1 MPLLR
6 HALFFTVFLFF
17 IAQDSREDLESSPR
31 NTRRRVFNTIDQ
43 RGEIMPDREYL
54 ALYRKYRPNDF
65 DDVRGRDAIVRT
77 LKNQIISDRI
87 GHSYLFC
94 GTRGT
99 GKTTIARIFAR
110 AVNCENQRDGNPCG
124 ECPTCR
130 AIAAEANLN
139 VTELDAASNNSV
151 DDIRNI
157 VEQVEYSPTQ
167 GRFRVFII
175 DEVHMLSNAAFNA
188 LLKTLEEPPSYVIF
202 ILATTEPNKL
212 PVTILSRCQRYDFG
226 RLSSEIIEGR
236 LREVA
241 EMEDLQVEEKA
252 FRYIASAA
260 DGSMRDGLSLLDQCN
275 AFNYGGGELTY
286 ERTLEILGAVDTRVF
301 SQLYRGIHEGKVR
314 DALAVLDEILL
325 QGRELMQFVT
335 DFTWY
340 LRNLMLLKASE
351 ETARS
356 LDISADYLRMMIEE
370 ARMSDMEE
378 IMRCISLFSALP
390 DLIRYSPNRRIL
402 TEMTI
407 IRACRSAMDEG
418 AEGGGILPLENIK
431 NRIREMEQQL
441 YHNETAIDALMK
453 GGAPAGG
460 FGGDFS
466 DSADFPGGTAA
477 GYGAGGTGGAGPSAH
492 ARQSSSGTAGDQGES
507 GTGTSA
513 GVRQEL
519 PPALPEEIK
528 KLAENWSKY
537 ASETPPGSRRLALSQ
552 ARLSLGDHGQL
563 LIVFAKEYGNPYIYQ
578 RKDDDELSRA
588 RVDNDR
594 RELQGFLQRKVG
606 KALEIEY
613 RVLDRGRRITDNY
626 VDLLSLVDSG
636 AITMPIETEDE

>member
-1 MPLLR
+1 
-6 HALFFTVFLFF
+6 
-17 IAQDSREDLESSPR
+17 
-31 NTRRRVFNTIDQ
+31 
-43 RGEIMPDREYL
+43 MPDQEYL

-77 LKNQIISDRI
+77 LKNQIISGRI

-110 AVNCENQRDGNPCG
+110 AVNCENQKDGNPCG

-130 AIAAEANLN
+130 AIQAEANLN

-151 DDIRNI
+151 DDIRAI
-157 VEQVEYSPTQ
+157 VDQVEYSPTQ
-167 GRFRVFII
+167 GRYRVFII

-188 LLKTLEEPPSYVIF
+188 LLKTLEEPPSYAIF
-202 ILATTEPNKL
+202 ILATTEPNRL

-226 RLSSEIIEGR
+226 RLSSDVIEGR

-241 EMEDLQVEEKA
+241 ESEGLDVEDRA
-252 FRYIASAA
+252 FRYIAGAA
-260 DGSMRDGLSLLDQCN
+260 DGSLRDGLSLLDQCN
-275 AFNYGGGELTY
+275 AFNYGGGMLTY
-286 ERTLEILGAVDTRVF
+286 DRTLEILGAVDTRVF
-301 SQLYRGIHEGKVR
+301 GSLYRSIHDGRVT

-356 LDISADYLRMMIEE
+356 LDISADNLQGMLEE
-370 ARMSDMEE
+370 ARISDMEE
-378 IMRCISLFSALP
+378 IMRCIRVFSALP

-407 IRACRSAMDEG
+407 IRACRAAMDDG
-418 AEGGGILPLENIK
+418 AEDSAKTGAGPIEKMK
-431 NRIREMEQQL
+431 NRIREMETQL
-441 YHNETAIDALMK
+441 YNNEMVIQEIARG
-453 GGAPAGG
+453 GGAA
-460 FGGDFS
+460 FG
-466 DSADFPGGTAA
+466 PGTAA
-477 GYGAGGTGGAGPSAH
+477 GYGTDGIAGGTAGGNTAGAPALTGAG
-492 ARQSSSGTAGDQGES
+492 GF
-507 GTGTSA
+507 GTGSA
-513 GVRQEL
+513 GPGGTRPAASPTGAAPGADASAGSAVPQQL

-528 KLAENWSKY
+528 NITANWSRI
-537 ASETPPGSRRLALSQ
+537 ATQAPPGSRRLALTH
-552 ARLSLGDHGQL
+552 ARLSLGDRGQL
-563 LIVFAKEYGNPYIYQ
+563 LIVFEKEYGNPYLYQ
-578 RKDDDELSRA
+578 RKDEDEASRS
-588 RVDNDR
+588 RVDSDR
-594 RELQGFLQRKVG
+594 RQLQEYLQKQVG
-606 KALEIEY
+606 KAVEIEY

-626 VDLLSLVDSG
+626 VDLLSLVEPG
-636 AITMPIETEDE
+636 AIEMPIETEDI

>member
-1 MPLLR
+1 
-6 HALFFTVFLFF
+6 
-17 IAQDSREDLESSPR
+17 
-31 NTRRRVFNTIDQ
+31 
-43 RGEIMPDREYL
+43 MPDREYL

-77 LKNQIISDRI
+77 LRNQIISDRI

-453 GGAPAGG
+453 GGATAGG

-466 DSADFPGGTAA
+466 DSADFPGGTTA

-507 GTGTSA
+507 GTGTSV

>member
-1 MPLLR
+1 
-6 HALFFTVFLFF
+6 
-17 IAQDSREDLESSPR
+17 
-31 NTRRRVFNTIDQ
+31 
-43 RGEIMPDREYL
+43 MPDEKYL

-77 LKNQIISDRI
+77 LKNQIISGRI

-110 AVNCENQRDGNPCG
+110 AANCENQHDGNPCG

-130 AIAAEANLN
+130 AIQAEANLN

-151 DDIRNI
+151 DDIRSI
-157 VEQVEYSPTQ
+157 VDQVEYSPTQ

-226 RLSSEIIEGR
+226 RLSTDVIEGR

-241 EMEDLQVEEKA
+241 QMEGLEVEEKA
-252 FRYIASAA
+252 FRYIAGAA

-275 AFNYGGGELTY
+275 AFNYGGGALTY
-286 ERTLEILGAVDTRVF
+286 ERTLEILGAVDTSVF
-301 SQLYRGIHEGKVR
+301 GDLYRSIRDGKVA
-314 DALAVLDEILL
+314 DALKVLDEILL

-356 LDISADYLRMMIEE
+356 LDVSMDNLRLMIDQ

-378 IMRCISLFSALP
+378 IMRYIKVFSALP

-407 IRACRSAMDEG
+407 IRACRSAMDDG
-418 AEGGGILPLENIK
+418 AGDGEPLLLDKIK
-431 NRIREMEQQL
+431 NRIREMETQL
-441 YHNETAIDALMK
+441 YNNEMTIEAVA
-453 GGAPAGG
+453 GGA
-460 FGGDFS
+460 
-466 DSADFPGGTAA
+466 
-477 GYGAGGTGGAGPSAH
+477 GAGGAFFSGSGTGAGVSGPGGIAASA
-492 ARQSSSGTAGDQGES
+492 AQGRGNPGLAGGGRGSSSGI
-507 GTGTSA
+507 SA
-513 GVRQEL
+513 GGGAAAPAVAQEL
-519 PPALPEEIK
+519 PPALPDEIRDIV
-528 KLAENWSKY
+528 ANWSQY
-537 ASETPPGSRRLALSQ
+537 ASEAPRGSRRLALKN

-563 LIVFAKEYGNPYIYQ
+563 LIIFEKEYGNPYMYQ
-578 RKDDDELSRA
+578 LKDDNGESTH

-594 RELQGFLQRKVG
+594 RELQQYLQGKVG
-606 KALEIEY
+606 KAIEIEY
-613 RVLDRGRRITDNY
+613 RVLDRGGRITDNY
-626 VDLLSLVDSG
+626 VDLLSLVEPG
-636 AITMPIETEDE
+636 AIQMAVETEDL

>member
-1 MPLLR
+1 
-6 HALFFTVFLFF
+6 
-17 IAQDSREDLESSPR
+17 
-31 NTRRRVFNTIDQ
+31 
-43 RGEIMPDREYL
+43 MPDREYL

-466 DSADFPGGTAA
+466 GSADFPGGTAA

-492 ARQSSSGTAGDQGES
+492 TRQTSSGAAGDQGES

-578 RKDDDELSRA
+578 RKDDDEVSRA

-613 RVLDRGRRITDNY
+613 RVLDRGSRITDNY

>member
-1 MPLLR
+1 
-6 HALFFTVFLFF
+6 
-17 IAQDSREDLESSPR
+17 
-31 NTRRRVFNTIDQ
+31 
-43 RGEIMPDREYL
+43 MPDEKYL

-77 LKNQIISDRI
+77 LKNQIISGRI

-110 AVNCENQRDGNPCG
+110 AANCENQHDGNPCG

-130 AIAAEANLN
+130 AIQAEANLN

-151 DDIRNI
+151 DDIRAI
-157 VEQVEYSPTQ
+157 VDQVEYSPTQ

-226 RLSSEIIEGR
+226 RLSTDVIEGR

-241 EMEDLQVEEKA
+241 QMEGLEVEEKA
-252 FRYIASAA
+252 FRYIAGAA

-275 AFNYGGGELTY
+275 AFNYGGGVLTY
-286 ERTLEILGAVDTRVF
+286 ERTLEILGAVDTSVF
-301 SQLYRGIHEGKVR
+301 GDLYRSIHDGKVA
-314 DALAVLDEILL
+314 DALKVLDEILL

-356 LDISADYLRMMIEE
+356 LDVSMDNLRLMIDQ

-378 IMRCISLFSALP
+378 IMRYIKVFSALP

-407 IRACRSAMDEG
+407 IRACRSAMDDG
-418 AEGGGILPLENIK
+418 AGDGEPLLLDKIK
-431 NRIREMEQQL
+431 NRIREMETQL
-441 YHNETAIDALMK
+441 YNNEMTIEAVA
-453 GGAPAGG
+453 GGA
-460 FGGDFS
+460 
-466 DSADFPGGTAA
+466 
-477 GYGAGGTGGAGPSAH
+477 GAGGAFFSGSGTGAGVSGPGGIA
-492 ARQSSSGTAGDQGES
+492 AAAAQGRGNPGLAGGGRGSSSGI
-507 GTGTSA
+507 SA
-513 GVRQEL
+513 GGVAAAPAVAQEL
-519 PPALPEEIK
+519 PPALPDEIRDIV
-528 KLAENWSKY
+528 ANWSQY
-537 ASETPPGSRRLALSQ
+537 ASEAPRGSRRLALKN

-563 LIVFAKEYGNPYIYQ
+563 LIIFEKEYGNPYMYQ
-578 RKDDDELSRA
+578 LKDDNGESTH

-594 RELQGFLQRKVG
+594 RELQQYLQGKVG
-606 KALEIEY
+606 KAIEIEY
-613 RVLDRGRRITDNY
+613 RVLDRGGRITDNY
-626 VDLLSLVDSG
+626 VDLLSLVEPG
-636 AITMPIETEDE
+636 AIQMAVETEDL

>member
-1 MPLLR
+1 MM
-6 HALFFTVFLFF
+6 H
-17 IAQDSREDLESSPR
+17 SGES
-31 NTRRRVFNTIDQ
+31 F
-43 RGEIMPDREYL
+43 MPDQEYL
-54 ALYRKYRPNDF
+54 ALYRKYRPHNF

-77 LKNQIISDRI
+77 LKNQIISGRI

-110 AVNCENQRDGNPCG
+110 AVNCENQQDGNPCG

-130 AIAAEANLN
+130 AIEAEANLN

-151 DDIRNI
+151 DDIRAI
-157 VEQVEYSPTQ
+157 VDQVEYSPTQ

-212 PVTILSRCQRYDFG
+212 PITILSRCQRYDFG
-226 RLSSEIIEGR
+226 RLGTEVIEGR

-241 EMEDLQVEEKA
+241 QMESLEVEDRA
-252 FRYIASAA
+252 FGYLASAA

-275 AFNYGGGELTY
+275 AFNYGGGALTY

-301 SQLYRGIHEGKVR
+301 GDLYRHIHNGRTAEALGI
-314 DALAVLDEILL
+314 LDEILL

-351 ETARS
+351 ETAKS
-356 LDISADYLRMMIEE
+356 LDISADNIRRMIEE

-378 IMRCISLFSALP
+378 IMRYIQVFSALP

-407 IRACRSAMDEG
+407 IRACHTAMDEG
-418 AEGGGILPLENIK
+418 AQDGASAMPLENVK
-431 NRIREMEQQL
+431 NRIRDIEMQL
-441 YHNETAIDALMK
+441 YNAEQTIDALTR
-453 GGAPAGG
+453 GGTAAGG
-460 FGGDFS
+460 FGGTG
-466 DSADFPGGTAA
+466 AAA
-477 GYGAGGTGGAGPSAH
+477 GYANGNGYGNRAGGASPA
-492 ARQSSSGTAGDQGES
+492 ARGTLPGTAGPG
-507 GTGTSA
+507 GMPGAAAGTSA
-513 GVRQEL
+513 GASPAVAQEL
-519 PPALPEEIK
+519 PPALPDEIREIV
-528 KLAENWSKY
+528 ANWSKY
-537 ASETPPGSRRLALSQ
+537 ASEAPRGTKRIALTN
-552 ARLSLGDHGQL
+552 ARLSLGDQGQL
-563 LIVFAKEYGNPYIYQ
+563 LIVFDKEYGNPYLYQ
-578 RKDDDELSRA
+578 RKDDDEVSRS
-588 RVDNDR
+588 RVDSDR
-594 RELQGFLQRKVG
+594 RELQNYLQRQVG
-606 KALEIEY
+606 KAVEIEY
-613 RVLDRGRRITDNY
+613 RVLDRGGRITDNY
-626 VDLLSLVDSG
+626 VDLLSLVEPG
-636 AITMPIETEDE
+636 AIQMPIETEDL

>member
-1 MPLLR
+1 
-6 HALFFTVFLFF
+6 
-17 IAQDSREDLESSPR
+17 
-31 NTRRRVFNTIDQ
+31 
-43 RGEIMPDREYL
+43 MPDEKYL

-77 LKNQIISDRI
+77 LKNQIISGRI

-110 AVNCENQRDGNPCG
+110 AANCENQHDGNPCG

-130 AIAAEANLN
+130 AIQAEANLN

-151 DDIRNI
+151 DDIRSI
-157 VEQVEYSPTQ
+157 VDQVEYSPTQ

-226 RLSSEIIEGR
+226 RLATDVIEGR

-241 EMEDLQVEEKA
+241 QMEGLEVEDKA
-252 FRYIASAA
+252 FRYIAGAA

-275 AFNYGGGELTY
+275 AFNYGGGTLTY
-286 ERTLEILGAVDTRVF
+286 ERTLEILGAVDTGVF
-301 SQLYRGIHEGKVR
+301 GDLYRNIHNGKVA
-314 DALAVLDEILL
+314 DALKVLDEILL

-356 LDISADYLRMMIEE
+356 LDISADNLRLMIDQ

-378 IMRCISLFSALP
+378 IMRYIKVFSALP

-407 IRACRSAMDEG
+407 IRACRSAMDDG
-418 AEGGGILPLENIK
+418 AEGGESLLLDKIK
-431 NRIREMEQQL
+431 NRIREMETRL
-441 YHNETAIDALMK
+441 YNNEMTIEEL
-453 GGAPAGG
+453 
-460 FGGDFS
+460 
-466 DSADFPGGTAA
+466 AA
-477 GYGAGGTGGAGPSAH
+477 GGAGP
-492 ARQSSSGTAGDQGES
+492 AG
-507 GTGTSA
+507 SA
-513 GVRQEL
+513 GAGGGFGVGASGLSGGAHNSPGGAAGSSAASAGSGSKQPAVAQEL
-519 PPALPEEIK
+519 PPALPDEIQK
-528 KLAENWSKY
+528 IVANWSRY
-537 ASETPPGSRRLALSQ
+537 ASEAPQGSRRLALRN

-563 LIVFAKEYGNPYIYQ
+563 LIIFEKEYGNPYLYQ
-578 RKDDDELSRA
+578 RKDNNGESTA

-594 RELQGFLQRKVG
+594 RELQQFLQGKVG
-606 KALEIEY
+606 KAIEIEY
-613 RVLDRGRRITDNY
+613 RVLDRGGRITDNY
-626 VDLLSLVDSG
+626 VDLLSLVEPG
-636 AITMPIETEDE
+636 AIQMSVETDDT

>member
-1 MPLLR
+1 
-6 HALFFTVFLFF
+6 
-17 IAQDSREDLESSPR
+17 
-31 NTRRRVFNTIDQ
+31 
-43 RGEIMPDREYL
+43 MPDQNYI
-54 ALYRKYRPNDF
+54 ALYRKYRPRDF

-77 LKNQIISDRI
+77 LKNQIVSGRI

-110 AVNCENQRDGNPCG
+110 AVNCENQHDGNPCG

-151 DDIRNI
+151 DDIRAI
-157 VEQVEYSPTQ
+157 VDQVEYSPTQ

-226 RLSSEIIEGR
+226 RLSTDVIEGR

-241 EMEDLQVEEKA
+241 QMESDL
-252 FRYIASAA
+252 Y
-260 DGSMRDGLSLLDQCN
+260 L
-275 AFNYGGGELTY
+275 
-286 ERTLEILGAVDTRVF
+286 
-301 SQLYRGIHEGKVR
+301 GIHDGKVT
-314 DALAVLDEILL
+314 DALKVLDAILL

-356 LDISADYLRMMIEE
+356 LDISADNLRMMIDQ

-378 IMRCISLFSALP
+378 IMRCIRVFSALP

-407 IRACRSAMDEG
+407 IRACRSAMDDG
-418 AEGGGILPLENIK
+418 AEEGGTLLLDKIK
-431 NRIREMEQQL
+431 NRVREMETQI
-441 YHNETAIDALMK
+441 YNNEMAIEAIA
-453 GGAPAGG
+453 GGAASTG
-460 FGGDFS
+460 FGGAGHS
-466 DSADFPGGTAA
+466 GAGKVGGEKETSAD
-477 GYGAGGTGGAGPSAH
+477 
-492 ARQSSSGTAGDQGES
+492 SSREPAV
-507 GTGTSA
+507 A
-513 GVRQEL
+513 QEL
-519 PPALPEEIK
+519 PPALPEEIR
-528 KLAENWSKY
+528 EIVSNWSQY
-537 ASETPPGSRRLALSQ
+537 ASEAPHGSRRLALRN

-563 LIVFAKEYGNPYIYQ
+563 LIIFEKEYGNPYIYQ
-578 RKDDDELSRA
+578 RRDDNGESSRRVDDD
-588 RVDNDR
+588 R
-594 RELQGFLQRKVG
+594 RQLQQYLQGKVG
-606 KALEIEY
+606 KAIEIEY
-613 RVLDRGRRITDNY
+613 RVLDRGGRITDNY
-626 VDLLSLVDSG
+626 VDLLSLVEPG
-636 AITMPIETEDE
+636 AIRMSVETEDM

>member
-1 MPLLR
+1 
-6 HALFFTVFLFF
+6 
-17 IAQDSREDLESSPR
+17 
-31 NTRRRVFNTIDQ
+31 
-43 RGEIMPDREYL
+43 MPDEKYL

-65 DDVRGRDAIVRT
+65 DDVCGRDAIVRT
-77 LKNQIISDRI
+77 LKNQIISGRI

-110 AVNCENQRDGNPCG
+110 AANCENQHDGNPCG

-130 AIAAEANLN
+130 AIQAEANLN

-151 DDIRNI
+151 DDIRSI
-157 VEQVEYSPTQ
+157 VDQVEYSPTQ

-226 RLSSEIIEGR
+226 RLATDVIEGR

-241 EMEDLQVEEKA
+241 QMEGLEVEDKA
-252 FRYIASAA
+252 FRYIAGAA

-275 AFNYGGGELTY
+275 AFNYGGGTLTY
-286 ERTLEILGAVDTRVF
+286 ERTLEILGAVDTGVF
-301 SQLYRGIHEGKVR
+301 GDLYRSIHNGKVA
-314 DALAVLDEILL
+314 DALKVLDEILL

-340 LRNLMLLKASE
+340 LRNLMLLEASE
-351 ETARS
+351 ETAKS
-356 LDISADYLRMMIEE
+356 LDISADNLRLMIDQ

-378 IMRCISLFSALP
+378 IIRYIKVFSALP
-390 DLIRYSPNRRIL
+390 DLSRYSPNRRIL

-407 IRACRSAMDEG
+407 IRACRSAMDDG
-418 AEGGGILPLENIK
+418 AEGGESLLLDKIK
-431 NRIREMEQQL
+431 NRVREMETRL
-441 YHNETAIDALMK
+441 YNNEMTIEEL
-453 GGAPAGG
+453 
-460 FGGDFS
+460 
-466 DSADFPGGTAA
+466 AA
-477 GYGAGGTGGAGPSAH
+477 GGAGP
-492 ARQSSSGTAGDQGES
+492 AG
-507 GTGTSA
+507 SA
-513 GVRQEL
+513 GAGGGFGVGASGLSGGAHNSPGGAAGSSAASAGSGSKQPAVAQEL
-519 PPALPEEIK
+519 PPALPDEIQK
-528 KLAENWSKY
+528 IVANWSRY
-537 ASETPPGSRRLALSQ
+537 ASEAPQGSRRLALRN

-563 LIVFAKEYGNPYIYQ
+563 LIIFEKEYGNPYLYQ
-578 RKDDDELSRA
+578 RKDNNGESTA

-594 RELQGFLQRKVG
+594 RELQQFLQGKVG
-606 KALEIEY
+606 KAIEIEY
-613 RVLDRGRRITDNY
+613 RVLDRGGRITDNY
-626 VDLLSLVDSG
+626 VDLLSLVEPG
-636 AITMPIETEDE
+636 AIQMSVETDDT

>member
-1 MPLLR
+1 
-6 HALFFTVFLFF
+6 
-17 IAQDSREDLESSPR
+17 
-31 NTRRRVFNTIDQ
+31 
-43 RGEIMPDREYL
+43 MPDEKYL

-77 LKNQIISDRI
+77 LKNQIISGRI

-110 AVNCENQRDGNPCG
+110 AANCENQHDGNPCG

-130 AIAAEANLN
+130 AIQAEANLN
-139 VTELDAASNNSV
+139 VTELDAA
-151 DDIRNI
+151 DIRAI
-157 VEQVEYSPTQ
+157 VDQVEYSPTQ

-226 RLSSEIIEGR
+226 RLSTDVIEGR

-241 EMEDLQVEEKA
+241 QMEGLEVEEKA
-252 FRYIASAA
+252 FRYIAGAA

-275 AFNYGGGELTY
+275 AFNYGGGALTY
-286 ERTLEILGAVDTRVF
+286 ERTLEILGAVDTSVF
-301 SQLYRGIHEGKVR
+301 GDLYRSIHDGKVA
-314 DALAVLDEILL
+314 DALKVLDEILL

-356 LDISADYLRMMIEE
+356 LDVSMDNLRLMIDQ

-378 IMRCISLFSALP
+378 IMRYIKVFSALP

-407 IRACRSAMDEG
+407 IRACRSAMDDG
-418 AEGGGILPLENIK
+418 AGDGEPLLLDKIK
-431 NRIREMEQQL
+431 NRIREMETQL
-441 YHNETAIDALMK
+441 YNNEMTIEAVA
-453 GGAPAGG
+453 GGA
-460 FGGDFS
+460 
-466 DSADFPGGTAA
+466 
-477 GYGAGGTGGAGPSAH
+477 GAGGAFFSGSGTGAGVSGPGGIAAAAAQGRGNPGLTGGG
-492 ARQSSSGTAGDQGES
+492 RGSSSGI
-507 GTGTSA
+507 SA
-513 GVRQEL
+513 GGVAAAPAVAQEL
-519 PPALPEEIK
+519 PPALPDEIRDIV
-528 KLAENWSKY
+528 ANWSQY
-537 ASETPPGSRRLALSQ
+537 ASEAPRGSRRLALKN

-563 LIVFAKEYGNPYIYQ
+563 LIIFEKEYGNPYMYQ
-578 RKDDDELSRA
+578 LKDDNGESTH

-594 RELQGFLQRKVG
+594 RELQQYLQGKVG
-606 KALEIEY
+606 KAIEIEY
-613 RVLDRGRRITDNY
+613 RVLDRGGRITDNY
-626 VDLLSLVDSG
+626 VDLLSLVEPG
-636 AITMPIETEDE
+636 AIQMAVETEDL

>member
-1 MPLLR
+1 
-6 HALFFTVFLFF
+6 
-17 IAQDSREDLESSPR
+17 
-31 NTRRRVFNTIDQ
+31 
-43 RGEIMPDREYL
+43 MPDEKYL

-77 LKNQIISDRI
+77 LKNQIISGRI

-99 GKTTIARIFAR
+99 GKTTIARIFAC
-110 AVNCENQRDGNPCG
+110 AANCENQHDGNPCG

-130 AIAAEANLN
+130 AIQAEANLN

-151 DDIRNI
+151 DDIRSI
-157 VEQVEYSPTQ
+157 VDQVEYSPTQ

-226 RLSSEIIEGR
+226 RLSTDVIEGR

-241 EMEDLQVEEKA
+241 QMEGLEVEDKA
-252 FRYIASAA
+252 FRYIAGAA

-275 AFNYGGGELTY
+275 AFNYGGGTLTY

-301 SQLYRGIHEGKVR
+301 GDLYLSIHEGMAA
-314 DALAVLDEILL
+314 DALKVLDEILL

-356 LDISADYLRMMIEE
+356 LDISADNLRLMIDQ

-378 IMRCISLFSALP
+378 IMRCIKVFSALP

-407 IRACRSAMDEG
+407 IRACRSAMDDG
-418 AEGGGILPLENIK
+418 AGDGEPLLLDKIK
-431 NRIREMEQQL
+431 NRIREMETQL
-441 YHNETAIDALMK
+441 YNNEMAIEAMAAGAGRGFAASAAGSAAGAAQGRGTGSGSASPAESAAK
-453 GGAPAGG
+453 APAV
-460 FGGDFS
+460 
-466 DSADFPGGTAA
+466 A
-477 GYGAGGTGGAGPSAH
+477 
-492 ARQSSSGTAGDQGES
+492 
-507 GTGTSA
+507 
-513 GVRQEL
+513 QEL
-519 PPALPEEIK
+519 PPALPGEIK
-528 KLAENWSKY
+528 EIVANWSKY
-537 ASETPPGSRRLALSQ
+537 ASEAPRGSRRLALRN

-563 LIVFAKEYGNPYIYQ
+563 LIIFEKEYGNPYMYQ
-578 RKDDDELSRA
+578 RKDDNGESTA

-594 RELQGFLQRKVG
+594 RELQQYLQSQVG
-606 KALEIEY
+606 KAIEIEY
-613 RVLDRGRRITDNY
+613 RVLDRGGRITDNY
-626 VDLLSLVDSG
+626 VDLLSLVEPG
-636 AITMPIETEDE
+636 AIRMSVETEDL

>member
-1 MPLLR
+1 
-6 HALFFTVFLFF
+6 
-17 IAQDSREDLESSPR
+17 
-31 NTRRRVFNTIDQ
+31 
-43 RGEIMPDREYL
+43 MPDEKYL

-77 LKNQIISDRI
+77 LKNQIISGRI

-110 AVNCENQRDGNPCG
+110 AANCENQHDGNPCG

-130 AIAAEANLN
+130 AIQAEANLN

-151 DDIRNI
+151 DDIRSI
-157 VEQVEYSPTQ
+157 VDQVEYSPTQ
-167 GRFRVFII
+167 RRFRVFII

-226 RLSSEIIEGR
+226 RLATDVIEGR

-241 EMEDLQVEEKA
+241 QMEGLEVEDKA
-252 FRYIASAA
+252 FRYIAGAA

-275 AFNYGGGELTY
+275 AFNYGGGTLTY
-286 ERTLEILGAVDTRVF
+286 ERTLEILGAVDTGVF
-301 SQLYRGIHEGKVR
+301 GDLYRNIHNGKVA
-314 DALAVLDEILL
+314 DALKVLDEILL

-340 LRNLMLLKASE
+340 LRNLMLLEASE
-351 ETARS
+351 ETAKS
-356 LDISADYLRMMIEE
+356 LDISADNLRLMIDQ

-378 IMRCISLFSALP
+378 IMRYIKVFSALP

-407 IRACRSAMDEG
+407 IRACRSAMDDG
-418 AEGGGILPLENIK
+418 AEGGESLLLDKIK
-431 NRIREMEQQL
+431 NRVREMETRL
-441 YHNETAIDALMK
+441 YNNEMTIEELAA
-453 GGAPAGG
+453 GGAGPTGSAGAGGG
-460 FGGDFS
+460 FGGGAS
-466 DSADFPGGTAA
+466 GLPGGAHNSPGGAA
-477 GYGAGGTGGAGPSAH
+477 GSSA
-492 ARQSSSGTAGDQGES
+492 A
-507 GTGTSA
+507 SA
-513 GVRQEL
+513 GSGSKQPAVAQEL
-519 PPALPEEIK
+519 PPALPDEIQK
-528 KLAENWSKY
+528 IVANWSRY
-537 ASETPPGSRRLALSQ
+537 ASEAPQGSRRLALRN

-563 LIVFAKEYGNPYIYQ
+563 LIIFEKEYGNPYLYQ
-578 RKDDDELSRA
+578 RKDNNGESTA

-594 RELQGFLQRKVG
+594 RELQQFLQGKVG
-606 KALEIEY
+606 KAIEIEY
-613 RVLDRGRRITDNY
+613 RVLDRGGRITDNY
-626 VDLLSLVDSG
+626 VDLLSLVEPG
-636 AITMPIETEDE
+636 AIQMSVETDDT

>member
-1 MPLLR
+1 
-6 HALFFTVFLFF
+6 
-17 IAQDSREDLESSPR
+17 
-31 NTRRRVFNTIDQ
+31 
-43 RGEIMPDREYL
+43 MPDEKYL

-77 LKNQIISDRI
+77 LKNQIISGRI

-110 AVNCENQRDGNPCG
+110 AANCENQHDGNPCG

-130 AIAAEANLN
+130 AIQAEANLN

-151 DDIRNI
+151 DDIRSI
-157 VEQVEYSPTQ
+157 VDQVEYSPTQ

-226 RLSSEIIEGR
+226 RLATDVIEGR

-241 EMEDLQVEEKA
+241 QMEGLEVEDKA
-252 FRYIASAA
+252 FRYIAGAA

-275 AFNYGGGELTY
+275 AFNYGGGTLTY
-286 ERTLEILGAVDTRVF
+286 ERTLEILGAVDTGVF
-301 SQLYRGIHEGKVR
+301 GDLYRNIHNGKVA
-314 DALAVLDEILL
+314 DALKVLDEILL

-351 ETARS
+351 ETAKS
-356 LDISADYLRMMIEE
+356 LDISADNLRLMIDQ

-378 IMRCISLFSALP
+378 IMRYIKVFSALP

-407 IRACRSAMDEG
+407 IRACRSAMDDG
-418 AEGGGILPLENIK
+418 AEGGESLLLDKIK
-431 NRIREMEQQL
+431 NRVREMETRL
-441 YHNETAIDALMK
+441 YNNEMTIEELAA
-453 GGAPAGG
+453 GGAGPTGSAGAGGG
-460 FGGDFS
+460 FGGGAS
-466 DSADFPGGTAA
+466 GLPGGAHNSPGGAA
-477 GYGAGGTGGAGPSAH
+477 GSSA
-492 ARQSSSGTAGDQGES
+492 A
-507 GTGTSA
+507 SA
-513 GVRQEL
+513 GSGSKQPAVAQEL
-519 PPALPEEIK
+519 PPALPDEIQK
-528 KLAENWSKY
+528 IVANWSRY
-537 ASETPPGSRRLALSQ
+537 ASEAPQGSRRLALRN

-563 LIVFAKEYGNPYIYQ
+563 LIIFEKEYGNPYLYQ
-578 RKDDDELSRA
+578 RKDNNGESTA

-594 RELQGFLQRKVG
+594 RELQQFLQGKVG
-606 KALEIEY
+606 KAIEIEY
-613 RVLDRGRRITDNY
+613 RVLDRGGRITDNY
-626 VDLLSLVDSG
+626 VDLLSLVEPG
-636 AITMPIETEDE
+636 AIQMSVETDDT

>member
-1 MPLLR
+1 
-6 HALFFTVFLFF
+6 
-17 IAQDSREDLESSPR
+17 
-31 NTRRRVFNTIDQ
+31 
-43 RGEIMPDREYL
+43 MPDEKYL

-77 LKNQIISDRI
+77 LKNQIISGRI

-110 AVNCENQRDGNPCG
+110 AANCENQHDGNPCG

-130 AIAAEANLN
+130 AIQAEANLN

-151 DDIRNI
+151 DDIRSI
-157 VEQVEYSPTQ
+157 VDQVEYSPTQ

-226 RLSSEIIEGR
+226 RLATDVIEGR

-241 EMEDLQVEEKA
+241 QMEGLEVEDKA
-252 FRYIASAA
+252 FRYIAGAA

-275 AFNYGGGELTY
+275 AFNYGGGTLTY
-286 ERTLEILGAVDTRVF
+286 ERTLEILGAVDTGVF
-301 SQLYRGIHEGKVR
+301 GDLYRSIHNGKVA
-314 DALAVLDEILL
+314 DALKVLDEILL

-351 ETARS
+351 ETAKS
-356 LDISADYLRMMIEE
+356 LDISADNLRLMIDQ

-378 IMRCISLFSALP
+378 IMRYIKVFSALP

-407 IRACRSAMDEG
+407 IRACRSAMDDG
-418 AEGGGILPLENIK
+418 AEGGESLLLDKIK
-431 NRIREMEQQL
+431 NRVREMETRL
-441 YHNETAIDALMK
+441 YNNEMTIEELAA
-453 GGAPAGG
+453 GGAGPTGSAGAGGG
-460 FGGDFS
+460 FGGGAS
-466 DSADFPGGTAA
+466 GIPGGAHNSPGGAA
-477 GYGAGGTGGAGPSAH
+477 GSSA
-492 ARQSSSGTAGDQGES
+492 A
-507 GTGTSA
+507 SA
-513 GVRQEL
+513 GSGSKPPAVAQEL
-519 PPALPEEIK
+519 PPALPDEIQK
-528 KLAENWSKY
+528 IVANWSQY
-537 ASETPPGSRRLALSQ
+537 ASEAPQGSRRLALRN

-563 LIVFAKEYGNPYIYQ
+563 LIIFEKEYGNPYLYQ
-578 RKDDDELSRA
+578 RKDNNGESTA

-594 RELQGFLQRKVG
+594 RELQQFLQGKVG
-606 KALEIEY
+606 KAIEIEY
-613 RVLDRGRRITDNY
+613 RVLDRGGRITDNY
-626 VDLLSLVDSG
+626 VDLLSLVEPG
-636 AITMPIETEDE
+636 AIQMSVETDDT

>member
-1 MPLLR
+1 
-6 HALFFTVFLFF
+6 
-17 IAQDSREDLESSPR
+17 
-31 NTRRRVFNTIDQ
+31 
-43 RGEIMPDREYL
+43 MPDEKYL

-77 LKNQIISDRI
+77 LKNQIISGRI

-99 GKTTIARIFAR
+99 GKTTIARIYAR
-110 AVNCENQRDGNPCG
+110 AANCENQRDGNPCG

-130 AIAAEANLN
+130 AIQAEANLN

-151 DDIRNI
+151 DDIRSI
-157 VEQVEYSPTQ
+157 VDQVEYSPTQ

-226 RLSSEIIEGR
+226 RLSTDVIEGR

-241 EMEDLQVEEKA
+241 QMEGLEVEDKA
-252 FRYIASAA
+252 FRYIAGAA

-275 AFNYGGGELTY
+275 AFNYGGGALTY

-301 SQLYRGIHEGKVR
+301 GELYLGIHDGKVA
-314 DALAVLDEILL
+314 DTLKVLDEILL
-325 QGRELMQFVT
+325 QG
-335 DFTWY
+335 
-340 LRNLMLLKASE
+340 SE

-356 LDISADYLRMMIEE
+356 LDISADNLRLMIDQ

-378 IMRCISLFSALP
+378 IMRYIKVFSALP

-418 AEGGGILPLENIK
+418 TEDGEALLLDKIK
-431 NRIREMEQQL
+431 NRVREMETRL
-441 YHNETAIDALMK
+441 YNNEMTIETLAA
-453 GGAPAGG
+453 GGTVSAGAAGAGGG
-460 FGGDFS
+460 FGTGAS
-466 DSADFPGGTAA
+466 GLSGGTPNRAA
-477 GYGAGGTGGAGPSAH
+477 GAAAS
-492 ARQSSSGTAGDQGES
+492 
-507 GTGTSA
+507 SA
-513 GVRQEL
+513 GSGSKQPAVAQEL
-519 PPALPEEIK
+519 PPALPDEIREI
-528 KLAENWSKY
+528 AANWSRY
-537 ASETPPGSRRLALSQ
+537 ASEAPQGSRRLALRN
-552 ARLSLGDHGQL
+552 ARLSLGDKGQL
-563 LIVFAKEYGNPYIYQ
+563 LIIFEKEYGNPYIYQ
-578 RKDDDELSRA
+578 RKDDNGESTA
-588 RVDNDR
+588 RVNNDR
-594 RELQGFLQRKVG
+594 RELQQFLQGKVG
-606 KALEIEY
+606 KAIEIEY
-613 RVLDRGRRITDNY
+613 RVLDRGGRITDNY
-626 VDLLSLVDSG
+626 VDLLSLVEPG
-636 AITMPIETEDE
+636 AIQMSVEMEDM

>member
-1 MPLLR
+1 
-6 HALFFTVFLFF
+6 
-17 IAQDSREDLESSPR
+17 
-31 NTRRRVFNTIDQ
+31 
-43 RGEIMPDREYL
+43 MPDEKYL

-77 LKNQIISDRI
+77 LKNQIISGRI

-110 AVNCENQRDGNPCG
+110 AANCENQRDGNPCG

-130 AIAAEANLN
+130 AIQAEANLN

-151 DDIRNI
+151 DDIRSI
-157 VEQVEYSPTQ
+157 VDQVEYSPTQ

-226 RLSSEIIEGR
+226 RLSTDVIEGR

-241 EMEDLQVEEKA
+241 QMEGLEVEDKA
-252 FRYIASAA
+252 FRYIAGAA

-275 AFNYGGGELTY
+275 AFNYGGGALTY

-301 SQLYRGIHEGKVR
+301 GELYLGIHDGKVA
-314 DALAVLDEILL
+314 DALKVLDEILL

-356 LDISADYLRMMIEE
+356 LDISADNLRLMIDQ

-378 IMRCISLFSALP
+378 IMRYIKVFSALP

-418 AEGGGILPLENIK
+418 TEDGEALLLDKIK
-431 NRIREMEQQL
+431 NRVREMETRL
-441 YHNETAIDALMK
+441 YNNEMTIETLAA
-453 GGAPAGG
+453 GGTVSAGAAGAGGG
-460 FGGDFS
+460 FGTGAS
-466 DSADFPGGTAA
+466 GLSGGTPNRAA
-477 GYGAGGTGGAGPSAH
+477 GAAAS
-492 ARQSSSGTAGDQGES
+492 
-507 GTGTSA
+507 SA
-513 GVRQEL
+513 GSGSKQPAVAQEL
-519 PPALPEEIK
+519 PPALPDEIREI
-528 KLAENWSKY
+528 AANWSRY
-537 ASETPPGSRRLALSQ
+537 ASEAPQGSRRLALRN
-552 ARLSLGDHGQL
+552 ARLSLGDKGQL
-563 LIVFAKEYGNPYIYQ
+563 LIIFEKEYGNPYMYQ
-578 RKDDDELSRA
+578 RKDDNGESTA
-588 RVDNDR
+588 RVNNDR
-594 RELQGFLQRKVG
+594 RELQQFLQGKVG
-606 KALEIEY
+606 KAIEIEY
-613 RVLDRGRRITDNY
+613 RVLDRGGRITDNY
-626 VDLLSLVDSG
+626 VDLLSLVEPG
-636 AITMPIETEDE
+636 AIQMSVEMEDM